1 MSASRVVRNGAA
13 TPFSGRVLLAMVT
26 SLVLTAAACS
36 GEASV
41 EETAADGS
49 GALDERA
56 RPADRPTATPT
67 GTALRRGGEV
77 ITFPGEG
84 SRSEGDLVAQDPDTG
99 EERTLVAAEALIRH
113 PLHSEV
119 YRRVKNGE
127 VVDLDIV
134 SFLTIGS
141 AAWSADGRW
150 VAYQIVTCLGG
161 FNDDEAGEGGLWVT
175 NGVDEPRQLT
185 RPCLENPDLHAMW
198 AWSPVGAQLA
208 VADGDALGLIDPAT
222 GDRTDL
228 GDAAADVT
236 TLTWSPDGTRIVYG
250 TMGGSVYSVGVS
262 GGDHSALA
270 SSLGESVG
278 GVGVSGFGIGWSP
291 DGARIAV
298 QAVQASD
305 SDSLYLMNAD
315 GSGLRQLAEGL
326 EVQSVYLSPGLSW
339 SPDGTRMAY
348 ATSGGPK
355 GRRVQIWT
363 ASPDGSN
370 PSRLYESAPAPIDSA
385 GSPVWSADGAR
396 IAFKIETTDG
406 EAVWLVANADGT
418 GDAREID
425 ELRYLSWR
433 GGWYFCG
440 CYG

>member
-99 EERTLVAAEALIRH
+99 EERTLVAAEVLIRGL
-113 PLHSEV
+113 PLEE
-119 YRRVKNGE
+119 YRTVKNG
-127 VVDLDIV
+127 VVDLNIDG
-134 SFLTIGS
+134 FLTIGS
-141 AAWSADGRW
+141 AAWSPDERW
-150 VAYQIVTCLGG
+150 VAYERVTCLGL
-161 FNDDEAGEGGLWVT
+161 FNAEAGEGGLWVT
-175 NGVDEPRQLT
+175 NRVDEPRQLT
-185 RPCLENPDLHAMW
+185 TPCSEKPGDLPGLW
-198 AWSPVGAQLA
+198 AWSPVGAQLVA
-208 VADGDALGLIDPAT
+208 VEGGALVLIDPAS
-222 GDRTDL
+222 GERTDL
-228 GDAAADVT
+228 GEPEADVT
-236 TLTWSPDGTRIVYG
+236 AVAWSPDGTRIAYG
-250 TMGGSVYSVGVS
+250 TQGGSIYSMGVG
-262 GGDHSALA
+262 GGDHSRLA
-270 SSLGESVG
+270 SSLGYVYG
-278 GVGVSGFGIGWSP
+278 GLAGFAIVWSP
-291 DGARIAV
+291 DGVRIAV
-298 QAVQASD
+298 HALQASG

-326 EVQSVYLSPGLSW
+326 EVQSVYFSPGLSW

-348 ATSGGPK
+348 TTSGGPK

-396 IAFKIETTDG
+396 IAFEIETTDG